1 MLGDIDLVINTGDTI
16 DRPGDAMLYT
26 YYRQA
31 LKILLK
37 PMLAVPGNHDGSG
50 ISPDVFSSVH
60 GSNVGSITWFR
71 RIENYSI
78 IGLDTS
84 ARGVIDSSQ
93 LVFLEKVLRENQDAK
108 AKIVL
113 MHHPIFRVGA
123 KGLYIDQPL
132 KDIPRDL
139 LYVSWAGDENIARE
153 FLRLVDIYNISAVQQ
168 GMCIM
173 TQ

>member
-16 DRPGDAMLYT
+16 DRPEDAMLCT

-71 RIENYSI
+71 RIENYLI